1 MILYINTSL
10 IDSLEVSLK
19 KDDKLIFKK
28 QLKAQKKQAEKLL
41 PSIDKLLKT
50 SNVKL
55 KDIKEIRVYN
65 QGGTFTGLRI
75 GVLTAN
81 ALAYSLQIP
90 VNSANNLKKKSKNL
104 PPKQIVE
111 AIYDKEVSIG
121 KKKTACV

>member
-10 IDSLEVSLK
+10 VDSLEVSLK
-19 KDDKLIFKK
+19 KDDKLILKK
-28 QLKAQKKQAEKLL
+28 QIKAKKKQAEKLL
-41 PSIDKLLKT
+41 LSIDKLLKS

-65 QGGTFTGLRI
+65 YGGTFTGLRI

-90 VNSANNLKKKSKNL
+90 VNSAETKEQKNKKFSSKKLVKANYE
-104 PPKQIVE
+104 KE
-111 AIYDKEVSIG
+111 ASIG
-121 KKKTACV
+121 KKK